1 MGKPIRIFITS
12 SPDLE
17 AEREWVGQVVAQ
29 LPVRLGWEI
38 RHTPRPGEAL
48 APALEAI
55 EGAHLYVFILGMDY
69 AAPMG
74 LEWARAA
81 RARKRMLIFVKEVAH
96 SPAAS
101 MWLREHGERVDCI
114 PFDSPA
120 AFRHAFERHLI
131 RALLDLAEVLNLH
144 LDEIE
149 GLAARVKAL
158 EETPPEVPVA
168 ARGADRSAVILG
180 QR

>member
-1 MGKPIRIFITS
+1 MAEPIRIYITS
-12 SPDLE
+12 SPELE
-17 AEREWVGQVVAQ
+17 AEREVVGQVVAR

-48 APALEAI
+48 TPALEAV

-74 LEWARAA
+74 LEWARAL

-96 SPAAS
+96 SPAAAL
-101 MWLREHGERVDCI
+101 WLSEHGEGKDRI
-114 PFDSPA
+114 PFDSLA
-120 AFRHAFERHLI
+120 AFQHAFERHLI
-131 RALLDLAEVLNLH
+131 RALLDLAETLHLH

-149 GLAARVKAL
+149 GLTARMKAL
-158 EETPPEVPVA
+158 EETPPEAPAV
-168 ARGADRSAVILG
+168 ARGAERSAIILG
-180 QR
+180 ER